1 MCCTPPS
8 ATYKSHV
15 FNYPASTGRI
25 TNVHAMENI
34 RRLFLHVHRVKL
46 VPPLA
51 VSIAPI
57 RIRVSYAKE
66 RWVPHDGGHRVS
78 AVKRTRQPI
87 RKRFVSFGGFYVASG
102 DSVVIDSAG

>member
-34 RRLFLHVHRVKL
+34 RRLFFHVHRAL
-46 VPPLA
+46 SSCRWPFRSHEFA
-51 VSIAPI
+51 
-57 RIRVSYAKE
+57 YA
-66 RWVPHDGGHRVS
+66 
-78 AVKRTRQPI
+78 
-87 RKRFVSFGGFYVASG
+87 
-102 DSVVIDSAG
+102 